1 MILDSSAI
9 VAVIRLEPEGRAFE
23 AVIQASDRVGLSAAS
38 MVETALVLGPALDV
52 VLDQFIQTARA
63 RVHPVTETQAR
74 LARVAYRRFG
84 RGSGHP
90 ARLNFGDCFSYAVSM
105 DLGEPLLF
113 KGNDF
118 NQTDVLVAR

>member
-1 MILDSSAI
+1 VILDSSAI

-23 AVIQASDRVGLSAAS
+23 SVIQTSARVGLSAAI
-38 MVETALVLGPALDV
+38 MVETALVLGPALDA

-63 RVHPVTETQAR
+63 RVDPVTESQAR

-90 ARLNFGDCFSYAVSM
+90 ARLNFGDCFSYALSM
-105 DLGEPLLF
+105 ELGEPLLF